1 MAKPLVF
8 LLILMA
14 PLLLV
19 PLAFACS
26 LILDGLHLLLSKA
39 QGNRLAGERTANQN
53 K

>member
-8 LLILMA
+8 ILILMA

-26 LILDGLHLLLSKA
+26 LILDGIHLLLLKV
-39 QGNRLAGERTANQN
+39 QGNRPAGM
-53 K
+53 KHG